1 MVDVDRRAV
10 FGVAGLAVAG
20 LGLDVVGSTPAVA
33 GVDRQFGI
41 DPRSPLPPSPAFAP
55 RRICVVMIGI
65 GAKMAHSLAHYEFP
79 AAISASA
86 GEAAAGEVIRYHLA
100 VGSFPKKA
108 ASGKMVGVSSD
119 FNDFRCSGQARM
131 YFYLT
136 GSNIEFGSTNNNAI
150 RFTTLNYAEQAMAAN
165 NSFYEAKLISL
176 AGVPKLVQS
185 MSNLSIGANGQIL
198 LPQTTGQTY
207 SVNIVGL
214 MQASSG
220 RPIPIIIDPEIKNDG
235 PPK

>member
-1 MVDVDRRAV
+1 MVDVDRRAM

-20 LGLDVVGSTPAVA
+20 LGLNVVGSTPAVA

-41 DPRSPLPPSPAFAP
+41 DPRSPLPSSPAFAP
-55 RRICVVMIGI
+55 RRMCVVMIGI
-65 GAKMAHSLAHYEFP
+65 GAKMLHSLAHYEFP

-108 ASGKMVGVSSD
+108 ASGKMVDVPSD

-165 NSFYEAKLISL
+165 NSFYEAKLINL

-185 MSNLSIGANGQIL
+185 MSNLSIGANGEIL
-198 LPQTTGQTY
+198 PPQTTGQTY
-207 SVNIVGL
+207 SINIVGL
-214 MQASSG
+214 MQANGG
-220 RPIPIIIDPEIKNDG
+220 RPIPFLIDPAVQNDG
-235 PPK
+235 PPR